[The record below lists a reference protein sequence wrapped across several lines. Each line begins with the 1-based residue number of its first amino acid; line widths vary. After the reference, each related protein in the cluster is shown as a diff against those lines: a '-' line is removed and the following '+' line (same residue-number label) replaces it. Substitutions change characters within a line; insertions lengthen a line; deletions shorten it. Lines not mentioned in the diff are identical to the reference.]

1 VSKRALGRGIDALLP
16 GQREGLER
24 PAGTTTVALSELRAG
39 SQQPR
44 RSFPQEP
51 LEELARSIRQKGL
64 LQPLLVEEAG
74 EGSYAIVAGERRFR
88 AAQLAGLQEVP
99 VIVRQF
105 SELEKTE
112 IALIENLQ
120 REDLTP
126 VEEALGY
133 KALIDKGK
141 LTQEDVAVRVG
152 KNRSTVANALRL
164 LKLPEPMLAALDEGR
179 LTPGHARALLSV
191 TDSRRQ
197 EALFRQVLEAE
208 LSVRE
213 TERRAAT
220 PPAPRPGPVA
230 GRAASPRGS
239 AELKALEQRFIER
252 FGTKVSI
259 RGTDSR
265 GRIEIAYFSADDLE
279 RIIGLL
285 GGA

>member
-1 VSKRALGRGIDALLP
+1 VSKRALGRGIEALLP
-16 GQREGLER
+16 GQAEPLER
-24 PAGTTTVALSELRAG
+24 PAGVASVALSQLRPG

-44 RSFPQEP
+44 RSFPQES

-64 LQPLLVEEAG
+64 LQPILVEYAG
-74 EGSYAIVAGERRFR
+74 EGLYTIVAGERRVR

-133 KALIDKGK
+133 KTLIDKGR
-141 LTQEDVAVRVG
+141 LTQEEVASRVG

-164 LKLPEPMLAALDEGR
+164 LKLPEAMLAALDQGR
-179 LTPGHARALLSV
+179 ITPGHARALLSV
-191 TDSRRQ
+191 AEGRQ
-197 EALFRQVLEAE
+197 QETLFRQVLDGE

-213 TERRAAT
+213 TERRAAHAET
-220 PPAPRPGPVA
+220 GARPTPAPRASG
-230 GRAASPRGS
+230 AASV
-239 AELKALEQRFIER
+239 ELRALEQRFIER

-259 RGTDSR
+259 KGTDSR
-265 GRIEIAYFSADDLE
+265 GRIEISYFSADDLE

-285 GGA
+285 GEV

>member
-16 GQREGLER
+16 GQREPLER
-24 PAGTTTVALSELRAG
+24 PAGVASVAVSALKAG

-51 LEELARSIRQKGL
+51 LEELARSIKQKGL

-74 EGSYAIVAGERRFR
+74 DGCYAIIAGERRFR

-126 VEEALGY
+126 VEEAMGY
-133 KALIDKGK
+133 RTLIDKGK
-141 LTQEDVAVRVG
+141 LTQEEVATRVG

-164 LKLPEPMLAALDEGR
+164 LKLPEEMLAALDAGR
-179 LTPGHARALLSV
+179 ISAGHARALLSV
-191 TDSRRQ
+191 GDPRRQ
-197 EALFRQVLEAE
+197 EALFRQMLDGEM
-208 LSVRE
+208 SVRE
-213 TERRAAT
+213 AERRAGA
-220 PPAPRPGPVA
+220 PAAARPTQ
-230 GRAASPRGS
+230 GRGGGKAPQGS
-239 AELKALEQRFIER
+239 VELAALEQRFIER

-259 RGTDSR
+259 RGTDTR